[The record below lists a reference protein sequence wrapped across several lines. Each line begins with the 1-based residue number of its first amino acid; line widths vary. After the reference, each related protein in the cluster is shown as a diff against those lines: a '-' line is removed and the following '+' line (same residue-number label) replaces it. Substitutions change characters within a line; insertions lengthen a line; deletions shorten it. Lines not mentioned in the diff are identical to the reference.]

1 MKDIDDIAG
10 SMLQVIGKKAKDAAE
25 LLADASHDQKRHALC
40 VASDEIWKQ
49 KNEILAKNNDDIVHA
64 IEKNLSEAMIDRLTL
79 SESRLADIRNS
90 LTAIAEMPDPVGE
103 VIAEWQRPSGISIQ
117 RVRTP
122 LGVIGVIYESRPNVT
137 SDAAA
142 LCLKSGNA
150 VILRGGSEISN
161 TAQIIHSCLISGLKA
176 VDLPIDAIQRIPTQD
191 RSAVSELLKMSDYI
205 DVLVPRGGKRLVEL
219 VQRES
224 RIPVF
229 AHLEG
234 IVHIYI
240 DKDADKRKA
249 LDVVIN
255 SKTRRPGI
263 CGAVE
268 CVLFHRD
275 IIDTI
280 GQTVIS
286 ELIKAGVTV
295 HADDTMLK
303 IRGTSRATEQDWGR
317 EYLSMDIATK
327 AVPNIDDAL
336 KHIRFYGSGHTD
348 CIITE
353 NVVARDKFFSK
364 LDSAIVMQNSSTQ
377 FADGGE
383 FGLGAEIGI
392 ATGKMHAR
400 GPVGAVQLTSFK
412 YLVTADCAI
421 RL

>member
-1 MKDIDDIAG
+1 MKDIDDNADV
-10 SMLQVIGKKAKDAAE
+10 MLHVIGEKARNAARVLADVSHEQKKDALKIA
-25 LLADASHDQKRHALC
+25 ADEIQKR
-40 VASDEIWKQ
+40 KT
-49 KNEILAKNNDDIVHA
+49 EILEKNMHDIVHA
-64 IEKNLSEAMIDRLTL
+64 TKKNLSDAMIDRLTL
-79 SESRLADIRNS
+79 SESRIVDIRNS
-90 LTAIAEMPDPVGE
+90 LFAVAETPDPVGE
-103 VIAEWQRPSGISIQ
+103 VIAEWQRPSGINIQ

-161 TAQIIHSCLISGLKA
+161 TAHVIHSCLISGLKA

-191 RSAVSELLKMSDYI
+191 RSVVNELLKMSDYI
-205 DVLVPRGGKRLVEL
+205 DVLVPRGGKSLVEL

-240 DKDADKRKA
+240 DKDADQRKA
-249 LDVVIN
+249 LEVVMN

-268 CVLFHRD
+268 CLLFHEE
-275 IIDTI
+275 IIDTV
-280 GQTVIS
+280 GETVIS
-286 ELIKAGVTV
+286 ELIKAGVKV

-303 IRGTSRATEQDWGR
+303 IAGTMHATEQDWGR

-327 AVPNIDDAL
+327 SVSNIDAAID
-336 KHIRFYGSGHTD
+336 HIRFYGSGHTD

-353 NVVARDKFFSK
+353 NTAARDKFFAK
-364 LDSAIVMQNSSTQ
+364 LDSAILMQNSSTQ

-400 GPVGAVQLTSFK
+400 GPVGAIQLTSFK

-421 RL
+421 RP